1 MVLSSGTSLMSLDAF
16 RASFCATKWC
26 IQNKVR
32 SNSVFRTN
40 CSFDYTS
47 GLMFL
52 RRKQDQLNLQNLH
65 AIYNDVCSNTVKN
78 HELELRERYSEALK
92 GWKSLH
98 TTLLYQID
106 AYEKCNPRMSSEE
119 ADMIAELKAIRDEN
133 VRHLIRLLL
142 IVEPNGPTKKAVL
155 PQSSIPLNLHSLS
168 VPSLRSGLFQER
180 LLSGNN
186 QRFTQRTFRSQK
198 HPSAKSESQTAA
210 SLSWAA
216 QQKQSPSIVLEHAP
230 FEDFDQTEYCATKG
244 TRHSPGELDSSSSD
258 SVVSALID
266 LSDDTSLND
275 ENKEDSG
282 VYRGTGNIKNLRP
295 ATHAPLPPPPRASR
309 GRSLD
314 AIEKTQFQ
322 PQMGLRP
329 SMTKLPSKSTSKLP
343 TTPPESLTQNKEHSG
358 KTKPIKSVKLS
369 HDSKAKPDQRLST
382 AKTSTKSSAAKIVRA
397 SVKALPSA
405 SAQKSTLNI
414 AYNYK
419 VVAKP
424 PGLAGQNPKVVRKKK
439 TGPSPSSQTNALI
452 GAGLK
457 NDTSPNLS
465 YHNGI
470 LDDYS
475 EETDAIPATDRV
487 QSVKDIDTSDLGT
500 KEMSSQEQNALIK
513 SIKGIDETAATQILN
528 DILVHGDPV
537 MWDDVVGLESAKA
550 NLIETVVYPFK
561 RPELFRGLREPPR
574 GLLLFGPPGTGK
586 TMLARA
592 VATGSSSTF
601 FSISSSSLTSKYLG
615 ESEKLVKALFLLA
628 RKLSPSIIFI
638 DEIDSILGQRTE
650 GEADS
655 MRRVKNEFLVLWS
668 ALSSAAAGRDSS
680 DEDAKRVLILG
691 ATNMPWAIDEAAR
704 RRFAKRVYIPLPER
718 ETRKMQLRK
727 LLELQNHTLLDADF
741 ESLTNMT
748 EGFSGSDITLLAKDS
763 AMGPL
768 RDLGVKLLDTR
779 TEDIRPI
786 QLQDFVE
793 SLKYVRPSVSQ
804 EGLSEY
810 EDWASK
816 FGSSGA

>member
-1 MVLSSGTSLMSLDAF
+1 MVHIKDL
-16 RASFCATKWC
+16 
-26 IQNKVR
+26 IQPI
-32 SNSVFRTN
+32 FRTTIQQ
-40 CSFDYTS
+40 YTRF
-47 GLMFL
+47 MFL
-52 RRKQDQLNLQNLH
+52 RRKQDQLNLRNLH

-78 HELELRERYSEALK
+78 HDLELRERYSEALK

-106 AYEKCNPRMSSEE
+106 AYEKSNPRMSTEE

-142 IVEPNGPTKKAVL
+142 IVEPNGATKKAA
-155 PQSSIPLNLHSLS
+155 PSQGSTSLNLHNLS
-168 VPSLRSGLFQER
+168 VPSLRSGLLQER

-186 QRFTQRTFRSQK
+186 QRTMQRTLRTTVQK
-198 HPSAKSESQTAA
+198 QPSISSESQAAA
-210 SLSWAA
+210 SLSWA
-216 QQKQSPSIVLEHAP
+216 QQKQLPNKPVRAP
-230 FEDFDQTEYCATKG
+230 FEDFDQTEYNAPNG
-244 TRHSPGELDSSSSD
+244 RRHSPGELDSSSSE
-258 SVVSALID
+258 SIVSALID
-266 LSDDTSLND
+266 LSDDNSLND
-275 ENKEDSG
+275 DNKEEGNVYRSSSENKA
-282 VYRGTGNIKNLRP
+282 IRP
-295 ATHAPLPPPPRASR
+295 PTHAPLPPPPRGTSITR
-309 GRSLD
+309 GRSSET
-314 AIEKTQFQ
+314 IEKSHLQ
-322 PQMGLRP
+322 PQVV
-329 SMTKLPSKSTSKLP
+329 MTPNMSKLPSNNTTKRT
-343 TTPPESLTQNKEHSG
+343 TTPPDLHLQKKNI
-358 KTKPIKSVKLS
+358 P
-369 HDSKAKPDQRLST
+369 KAKPIIPQELKVKQEQRVSS
-382 AKTSTKSSAAKIVRA
+382 AKASTKSSAAKMVRP
-397 SVKALPSA
+397 SVKATPST
-405 SAQKSTLNI
+405 SAKSATLNI

-419 VVAKP
+419 VVVKP
-424 PGLAGQNPKVVRKKK
+424 PGLAGQTLKKLIKKK
-439 TGPSPSSQTNALI
+439 STSSTQSANTPMQSESRSESSPRT
-452 GAGLK
+452 
-457 NDTSPNLS
+457 S

-475 EETDAIPATDRV
+475 EEAEASNTNGAPAERE
-487 QSVKDIDTSDLGT
+487 IDVSNLRSRELTP
-500 KEMSSQEQNALIK
+500 EEQKVLIS
-513 SIKGIDETAATQILN
+513 SIKGIDESAATQILS

-537 MWDDVVGLESAKA
+537 LWDDVVGLESAKA
-550 NLIETVVYPFK
+550 TLIEAVVYPFK
-561 RPELFRGLREPPR
+561 RPELFRGLREPAR

-638 DEIDSILGQRTE
+638 DEIDSILGQRTD

-655 MRRVKNEFLVLWS
+655 MRRIKNEFLVLWS

-727 LLELQNHTLLDADF
+727 LLELQNHTLLDKDF
-741 ESLTNMT
+741 ESLTDLT

-768 RDLGVKLLDTR
+768 RALGVKLLSTR

-810 EDWASK
+810 EEWASK